1 MPFIPNKQKL
11 IELAAQRGLVP
22 GVKARCATYKSNVN
36 ILPSYDRWEPVSLGM
51 LCYTDSGPSIRLLGS
66 ISNQD
71 WATVIPSDNQLAPQ
85 DHTTCSQSML
95 MAIIDLAIEC
105 GHVKPDCREAFRG
118 YSHSV
123 TVSWL
128 PAYKDYPLQLG
139 TPLCISATHKLLPE
153 QFMAKLRVTPAS
165 RSFVVQSKSVS
176 VTHNKVT
183 FEDGGTY
190 DVDFIKQVAANL

>member
-22 GVKARCATYKSNVN
+22 GVKARSAAYESDVN

-51 LCYTDSGPSIRLLGS
+51 ICYTDSGPNIRLLGS
-66 ISNQD
+66 ISKQD
-71 WATVIPSDNQLAPQ
+71 WATVVPSDNQLAPQ
-85 DHTTCSQSML
+85 AYTTCSQSML
-95 MAIIDLAIEC
+95 MAIVDLAIEC
-105 GHVKPDCREAFRG
+105 GHVKSTYRNNF
-118 YSHSV
+118 SNLSSLV

-128 PAYKDYPLQLG
+128 PRYKDCPLQLG
-139 TPLCISATHKLLPE
+139 TPFACARKLLPE
-153 QFMAKLRVTPAS
+153 QFMAKLRATPAS
-165 RSFVVQSKSVS
+165 RSFVVQSKPVS